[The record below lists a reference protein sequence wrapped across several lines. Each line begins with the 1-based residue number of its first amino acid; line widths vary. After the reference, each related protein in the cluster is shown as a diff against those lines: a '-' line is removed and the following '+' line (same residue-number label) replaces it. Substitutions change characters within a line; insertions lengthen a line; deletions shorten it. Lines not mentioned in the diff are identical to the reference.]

1 MNKPSAKWL
10 FGLEMKYVM
19 VNTVKVIDP
28 YGDQNYYF
36 VLKTVK
42 TASENR
48 CNEPEWEL
56 RVN

>member
-1 MNKPSAKWL
+1 
-10 FGLEMKYVM
+10 MKYVM

-48 CNEPEWEL
+48 CNEPECEL